1 MDSPI
6 IEKISRGDVVSV
18 DLSSNDSKDVKKIT
32 ETNTDSNFILVY
44 NYWFCFG
51 CFNTC
56 CFDCSVCDC
65 DCSVCE

>member
-18 DLSSNDSKDVKKIT
+18 DLSSNDSKSIKKD
-32 ETNTDSNFILVY
+32 TDSNFILIY

-56 CFDCSVCDC
+56 CFDCSICCDC
-65 DCSVCE
+65 DCDNCD